1 VKLLVFFFGF
11 IGSRVSFSLVKMKKK
26 STVRKSIFSEG
37 ESSTLPLDFYATKY
51 DEIQETNLEETP
63 TLMRKSFSFESST
76 EFPTSKRTNSFGSM
90 APISSSNFLDEK
102 KTEDDGINPVVDPIP
117 LLEELEIDFS
127 LMWKNIRFVLNPL
140 SKLNSIS
147 LNELDIAGPIVIC
160 LALGFV
166 LLLVQ
171 FFKLTR

>member
-1 VKLLVFFFGF
+1 
-11 IGSRVSFSLVKMKKK
+11 MKKK
-26 STVRKSIFSEG
+26 SSVRKSIFSED
-37 ESSTLPLDFYATKY
+37 ESATLPLDFYATKY
-51 DEIQETNLEETP
+51 DEIKETNLEETP
-63 TLMRKSFSFESST
+63 TLMRKSFSFEGSN

-102 KTEDDGINPVVDPIP
+102 DKNSNSGGGDDGINPIVDPIP

-166 LLLVQ
+166 LLLVCL
-171 FFKLTR
+171 KMI